1 MIRRLIALLVVLA
14 LVYAGWNVG
23 VVWSHYRKFQD
34 DVRNV
39 ALFGNDKTDEDLR
52 SRVMDLAAQNQVPLQ
67 PDAVSI
73 QRRAGEVVIQAHYTQ
88 NVKILPGYTRAIDFN
103 VK

>member
-1 MIRRLIALLVVLA
+1 MIRRLIALVVVLA

-23 VVWSHYRKFQD
+23 VVWSHYRTFQD

-39 ALFGNDKTDEDLR
+39 ALFGNDKTDDDLKAK
-52 SRVMDLAAQNQVPLQ
+52 VMQLAGENDVPLQ
-67 PDAVSI
+67 PEAVSI
-73 QRRAGEVVIQAHYTQ
+73 QRRAGEVVLQAHYTQ
-88 NVKILPGYTRAIDFN
+88 TVKLLPGYTRPFDFT

>member
-1 MIRRLIALLVVLA
+1 MIRRLIALVVVLA

-23 VVWSHYRKFQD
+23 VVWSRYRTFQD
-34 DVRNV
+34 AVRNV
-39 ALFGNDKTDEDLR
+39 ALFGNDKTDDDLKAK
-52 SRVMDLAAQNQVPLQ
+52 VMQLAGENEVPLQ
-67 PDAVSI
+67 PEAVSI

-88 NVKILPGYTRAIDFN
+88 TVKLLPGYARPFDFT

>member
-1 MIRRLIALLVVLA
+1 MIRRLVALVVVLA
-14 LVYAGWNVG
+14 VVYAGWNVG

-39 ALFGNDKTDEDLR
+39 ALFGNDKSDDDLTAK
-52 SRVMDLAAQNQVPLQ
+52 VMDLASQNQVPLQ
-67 PDAVSI
+67 PEAVSVT
-73 QRRAGEVVIQAHYTQ
+73 RHAGEVTIAAHYTQ
-88 NVKILPGYTRAIDFN
+88 MVKILPGYTRTIDFT

>member
-1 MIRRLIALLVVLA
+1 MIRRLIALVIAAAVA
-14 LVYAGWNVG
+14 YAAWNVS

-39 ALFGNDKTDEDLR
+39 ALFGNDKTDDDLKA
-52 SRVMDLAAQNQVPLQ
+52 RVIELAGQNQVPLQ
-67 PDAVSI
+67 PDAIAI
-73 QRRAGEVVIQAHYTQ
+73 QRRGGETTIEAHYTQ
-88 NVKILPGYTRAIDFN
+88 IVKVLPGYSRPFDFT

>member
-1 MIRRLIALLVVLA
+1 MIRRLIALLIVLTV
-14 LVYAGWNVG
+14 VYAGWNVG

-39 ALFGNDKTDEDLR
+39 ALFGNDKSDDDLKAK
-52 SRVMDLAAQNQVPLQ
+52 VMDLASQNHVPLQ
-67 PDAVSI
+67 PDAI
-73 QRRAGEVVIQAHYTQ
+73 AITRRAGEVEIAAHYTET
-88 NVKILPGYTRAIDFN
+88 VKILPGYTRPLDFT

>member
-1 MIRRLIALLVVLA
+1 MIRRLIALVAVLA

-39 ALFGNDKTDEDLR
+39 ALFGTNKADDDLKTQ
-52 SRVMDLAAQNQVPLQ
+52 VMDLASRNQVPLQ
-67 PDAVSI
+67 PEAI
-73 QRRAGEVVIQAHYTQ
+73 AITRRAGEVRIEAHYTEV
-88 NVKILPGYTRAIDFN
+88 VKILPGYTRPMDFT
-103 VK
+103 VR